1 MKRILALLLVMALAV
16 GIFAGCSPKDATEP
30 TDDSSVTDAGTDSTD
45 DGGQAVNDDAI
56 VLKLN
61 HVSNEKGVYQGAA
74 LKFKEEVE
82 ARTDGAVTVEIYT
95 DAQLGNERDM
105 VESLQMGTLDI
116 GFIASSVLTSFV
128 PEYALLDVPFSIQ
141 DEEHA
146 AKVVDGKVGTY
157 LSDLLLSGQN
167 IRTLGY
173 YQNGYRH
180 IFSTKPIDTI
190 EDFSGLKIR
199 TMETE
204 IHQAAFSALGA
215 MPTPMAFGEVFT
227 ALQQGTI
234 DAAENSLD
242 NIYSQN
248 FHEVAKH
255 VTLSGHVFGFVVL
268 CISEKSWEKI
278 PEEYHEAIQEA
289 GKISAEY
296 EAELMKTSN
305 DEAQA
310 KLEEAGVTIHEID
323 RTVLE
328 EACSGLKEQFSD
340 VLPEE
345 YMTEIENLK
354 A

>member
-1 MKRILALLLVMALAV
+1 MKKVLSLGLALIMAASLFTGCGGSSSAAAS
-16 GIFAGCSPKDATEP
+16 GDGAAAGGEP
-30 TDDSSVTDAGTDSTD
+30 
-45 DGGQAVNDDAI
+45 I

-61 HVSNEKGVYQGAA
+61 HVSNEKGVYQEAA

-82 ARTDGAVTVEIYT
+82 TRTNGAVTVEIY
-95 DAQLGNERDM
+95 ANSQLGNERDM
-105 VESLQMGTLDI
+105 VESLQLGTIDV

-146 AKVVDGKVGTY
+146 ARVVEGKVGQY
-157 LSDLLLSGQN
+157 LSDQLLTKQL

-180 IFSTKPIDTI
+180 IFSTKPIDSI
-190 EDFSGLKIR
+190 EDFHGLKIR
-199 TMETE
+199 TMETP
-204 IHQAAFSALGA
+204 IHQAAFTALGA

-248 FHEVAKH
+248 FHEVTKH
-255 VTLSGHVFGFVVL
+255 VTLSGHVSGFVV
-268 CISEKSWEKI
+268 CCMSEKSWEKI
-278 PEEYHEAIQEA
+278 PEEYHEAITEA
-289 GKISAEY
+289 GRISAEY
-296 EAELMKTSN
+296 EAELMKKSN

-323 RTVLE
+323 RAPLE
-328 EACSGLKEQFSD
+328 AACASLADEFAED
-340 VLPEE
+340 LPEE

-354 A
+354 D